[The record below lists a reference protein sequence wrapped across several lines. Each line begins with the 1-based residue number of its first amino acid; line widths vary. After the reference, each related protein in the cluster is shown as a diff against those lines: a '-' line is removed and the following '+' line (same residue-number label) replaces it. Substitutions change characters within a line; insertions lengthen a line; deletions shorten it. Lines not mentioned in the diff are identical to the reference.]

1 VASFVAVYD
10 ACVLYPAALRDLL
23 VRLANTGLFR
33 ARWSDSITDEWCSA
47 LRRERPDIP
56 EAQTR
61 RIRALMERA
70 VPDAVITGH
79 EGLVD
84 TLVLPDESDR
94 HVVAAAIRCQ
104 AGVIVTYNLKH
115 FPQSALAPYGIEAQ
129 HPDDFVSHLFDLDPA
144 KVCAAVRDQRQA
156 LVNPARSVTELLET
170 FRSLELATTVVAL
183 ESMEAVL

>member
-1 VASFVAVYD
+1 
-10 ACVLYPAALRDLL
+10 
-23 VRLANTGLFR
+23 
-33 ARWSDSITDEWCSA
+33 
-47 LRRERPDIP
+47 
-56 EAQTR
+56 
-61 RIRALMERA
+61 
-70 VPDAVITGH
+70 
-79 EGLVD
+79 
-84 TLVLPDESDR
+84 
-94 HVVAAAIRCQ
+94 VAAAIRCQ